1 MRKTLVLWDAI
12 FANIPKDSLAML
24 TDSDYNP
31 LSQQNLA
38 DVKKDPIHF
47 LEFLIVAM
55 IESLKEFCNSLC
67 KGSIVMEA
75 ADSSECLEKF
85 LKFPTPDRVEVLTKM
100 AMNFKEKLTAPKSED
115 AKARKAVEVQAK
127 PVAVNPGWITNSTP
141 AAKTSKEKLNGT
153 GEKLSDEKLKI
164 VSEIQTCIETIENE
178 RKHYNTDNIDRCIQ
192 MLREI
197 SEEIK

>member
-1 MRKTLVLWDAI
+1 
-12 FANIPKDSLAML
+12 ML

-31 LSQQNLA
+31 LSQQNLT

-55 IESLKEFCNSLC
+55 IESLKEFCNSSH

-85 LKFPTPDRVEVLTKM
+85 LKFPTPDRVEVLIKM

-115 AKARKAVEVQAK
+115 AKARKIVEVQAK
-127 PVAVNPGWITNSTP
+127 SVAMNPGWITNSIPTVK
-141 AAKTSKEKLNGT
+141 ASKEKLNGT

-164 VSEIQTCIETIENE
+164 VNDIQTCIEAIENE
-178 RKHYNTDNIDRCIQ
+178 RKHYNADNIDKCIK
-192 MLREI
+192 MLKEI
-197 SEEIK
+197 TEEIK